1 MFQLTTHLCKLILA
15 LVIGLSTLSHAE
27 QGLPK
32 VLLETDLGDITLEL
46 LPDAAPITVDNFLK
60 YVDDYYYDGT
70 IFHRVINGFMIQAG
84 GFSFDLSVKPSD
96 RAPIINESNNG
107 INNVRGTIAMARLSD
122 PDSATSQFFINHR
135 SNPNLNYRPNR
146 AGYTVFGQVI
156 KGMDTV
162 DKIASVET
170 TTLGYLNDVPIQPV
184 RILKAK
190 LLNPDSWT
198 PLPETSKELDFEAP
212 IPVR

>member
-1 MFQLTTHLCKLILA
+1 MTKHLRKLMLA

-32 VLLETDLGDITLEL
+32 VLLQTDLGDIIIEL
-46 LPDAAPITVDNFLK
+46 FPNAAPVTVDNFLK

-84 GFSFDLSVKPSD
+84 GFSFDLSVKLTD
-96 RAPIINESNNG
+96 RDPIINESNNG
-107 INNVRGTIAMARLSD
+107 LNNVRGSIAMARTSD
-122 PDSATSQFFINHR
+122 PDSATSQFFINHG

-146 AGYTVFGQVI
+146 AGYAVFGQVI
-156 KGMDTV
+156 EGMDTV
-162 DKIASVET
+162 DKIATVET
-170 TTLGYLNDVPIQPV
+170 TIRGYLADVPIEPV

-198 PLPETSKELDFEAP
+198 PLPETSKDLDFEAP

>member
-1 MFQLTTHLCKLILA
+1 MTKHLRKLMLA

-32 VLLETDLGDITLEL
+32 VLLQTDLGDIIIEL
-46 LPDAAPITVDNFLK
+46 FPNAAPVTVDNFLK

-84 GFSFDLSVKPSD
+84 GFSFDLSVKLAD
-96 RAPIINESNNG
+96 RDPIINESNNG
-107 INNVRGTIAMARLSD
+107 LNNVRGSIAMARTSD
-122 PDSATSQFFINHR
+122 PDSATSQFFINHG
-135 SNPNLNYRPNR
+135 SNSNLNYRPNR
-146 AGYTVFGQVI
+146 AGYAVFGQVI
-156 KGMDTV
+156 EGMDTV
-162 DKIASVET
+162 DKIATVET
-170 TTLGYLNDVPIQPV
+170 TIRGYLADVPIEPV